1 MNTNDLFLKL
11 GICKISLYSFIWPM
25 SNPLVLTTVSLVY
38 LIRFKWLM
46 FLVNAT
52 KKDSKTDV
60 TRKIGVGFTLA
71 QTDIMKVLY
80 SYIQYTHRHQF
91 EWKFAGGNKA
101 STEPLGWSPIVIY
114 GALSLGKEPKRLNVQ
129 YEFP

>member
-1 MNTNDLFLKL
+1 M
-11 GICKISLYSFIWPM
+11 
-25 SNPLVLTTVSLVY
+25 LTTVPLVY
-38 LIRFKWLM
+38 LIRFNWLM

-80 SYIQYTHRHQF
+80 SYIQ
-91 EWKFAGGNKA
+91 
-101 STEPLGWSPIVIY
+101 
-114 GALSLGKEPKRLNVQ
+114 
-129 YEFP
+129 